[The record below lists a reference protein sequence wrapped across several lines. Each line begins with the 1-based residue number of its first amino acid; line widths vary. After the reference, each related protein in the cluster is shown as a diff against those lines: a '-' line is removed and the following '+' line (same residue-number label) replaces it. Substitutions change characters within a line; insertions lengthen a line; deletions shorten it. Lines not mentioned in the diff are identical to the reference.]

1 MNQTTVIG
9 VVCEPTLVPEYYT
22 SDTTVPGPELTIIV
36 PTRNEHD
43 NILPVYHALC
53 RTLRGVE
60 WEAIFVD
67 DDSEDGTPETVRR
80 LANDDRRVRCI
91 QRIGRRGLASACV
104 EGILASSAR
113 YVAVMD
119 ADLQHDE
126 RLLPRMLNVLMT
138 EPIDVVVGSRY
149 VEHGSIG
156 TWDRY
161 RAWLSN
167 FATHLGRKLLGI
179 TIADPMSGFFI
190 VRREAFQDSAR
201 RLSNIGFKI
210 LLDILASSHQ
220 PLRVKELPF
229 EFRERQAGESKFDS
243 LIGLEYLMLLVDK
256 LVGHIVPIRFVLFS
270 LVGSLGLLVHLAALW
285 LCLAQIQLTFAT
297 GQAVAT
303 GVAMVGNFA
312 LNNWLTYRDR
322 RLIGWKFARGLLS
335 FMAVCSVGAVA
346 NVGIATVLF
355 DQQRTLW
362 WVAGIAGAAMSTVWN
377 YAVNSALTWR
387 AG

>member
-9 VVCEPTLVPEYYT
+9 VVCEPTLVPEYYS

-67 DDSEDGTPETVRR
+67 DDSEDGTPESVRR

-190 VRREAFQDSAR
+190 VRREAFQDFSATAVEYRIQDPTRYSRVVPPAAKSKGASLRISRASSGREQVRFADRVGIPYAAR
-201 RLSNIGFKI
+201 RQAGWPRRAHPLRV
-210 LLDILASSHQ
+210 ILASRQ
-220 PLRVKELPF
+220 PRPS
-229 EFRERQAGESKFDS
+229 GSS
-243 LIGLEYLMLLVDK
+243 C
-256 LVGHIVPIRFVLFS
+256 RFVAMPRTNS
-270 LVGSLGLLVHLAALW
+270 ID
-285 LCLAQIQLTFAT
+285 LCNGPSNCNGRGYGWQL
-297 GQAVAT
+297 
-303 GVAMVGNFA
+303 
-312 LNNWLTYRDR
+312 
-322 RLIGWKFARGLLS
+322 
-335 FMAVCSVGAVA
+335 CS
-346 NVGIATVLF
+346 
-355 DQQRTLW
+355 
-362 WVAGIAGAAMSTVWN
+362 
-377 YAVNSALTWR
+377 
-387 AG
+387 